1 VPSHAQS
8 RLRARVISLAIVSG
22 VGISLLAPMA
32 NASASNSPRPIPS
45 GQDTVLPV
53 AAPLTPAPAVA
64 APVVAAPVVPAPV
77 ASKPTAVVA
86 PATTVRLAARVAPKP
101 APRVVRT
108 TFGQRVILE
117 ARKHFGARYR
127 WGATGPYQF
136 DCSGLTSY
144 VFRKL
149 GVRLPRTA
157 QQQFNAVRH
166 VSHASARVG
175 DLIFKYGRGGA
186 VYHVGIYAGRGRMID
201 APHSGTVVRLERI
214 TGRYKVGRVR

>member
-1 VPSHAQS
+1 
-8 RLRARVISLAIVSG
+8 
-22 VGISLLAPMA
+22 MA
-32 NASASNSPRPIPS
+32 NASASNSPWPILT
-45 GQDTVLPV
+45 GQDTVPPV
-53 AAPLTPAPAVA
+53 TAPLTPTPVIA
-64 APVVAAPVVPAPV
+64 APDVPAPVPAPVVPTPV

-86 PATTVRLAARVAPKP
+86 PATTVRLAARVVPKP
-101 APRVVRT
+101 TPRVVRT